1 MPRPTAMTG
10 TPRITL
16 PLPGAILFD
25 VYDTLF
31 LNSPNG
37 WIAAFDAICA
47 EQRLPL
53 SGSELWT
60 KWKRH
65 EVRFRETRT
74 NMADP
79 AKTPPFKTYEQ
90 AWMECFALVFQEGG
104 LKGDPATAAHRSVE
118 HMGRREIFPDTLPA
132 IEALNGRARLGIFS
146 NADDAF
152 LRPLLA
158 AAGLK
163 FEFVASSESAR
174 VYKPSPLAF
183 QHVLGAMGIRGADAW
198 YVGDQLF
205 DDVLGADRVGLTTV
219 WIDRTGQG
227 RTGDG
232 PEPDAT
238 ISDLRQLA
246 ALLDEAGK
254 G

>member
-1 MPRPTAMTG
+1 
-10 TPRITL
+10 L
-16 PLPGAILFD
+16 PVPKAILFD

-31 LNSPNG
+31 LNSTDG
-37 WIAAFDAICA
+37 WIVVFDGICA

-53 SGSELWT
+53 SGPDLWT

-65 EVRFRETRT
+65 EVRFREART

-79 AKTPPFKTYEQ
+79 ANNPPFKTYEH
-90 AWMECFALVFQEGG
+90 AWKECFDLVFQESRI
-104 LKGDPATAAHRSVE
+104 KGDAAAAAHRSVE
-118 HMGRREIFPDTLPA
+118 HMSRREIFADTLPA
-132 IEALNGRARLGIFS
+132 LESLRGRARLGIFS

-183 QHVLGAMGIRGADAW
+183 QHLLGAMGIRAPDAW

-205 DDVLGADRVGLTTV
+205 DDVLGAGGAGLKTV
-219 WIDRTGQG
+219 WINRSGRG

-246 ALLDEAGK
+246 TLLDDARK